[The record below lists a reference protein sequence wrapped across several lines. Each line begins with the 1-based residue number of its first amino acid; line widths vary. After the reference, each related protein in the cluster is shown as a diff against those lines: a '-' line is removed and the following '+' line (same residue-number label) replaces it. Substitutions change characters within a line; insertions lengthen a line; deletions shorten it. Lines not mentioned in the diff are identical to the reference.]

1 MKTQSLSTD
10 DKLTTNLDCIETK
23 FIIIYHIF
31 FSGRTY
37 GPDKKIKRKIKQ
49 DIVPP
54 MNKKIPLIG
63 GDNIGLDRRQD
74 NRNLQNGGNW
84 GNRDFLNQRQNGG
97 FLDNI
102 QNLDIL
108 NQGSRRFQ
116 NRDILNQGPRRFQNR
131 DIINQ
136 GQGLFQNQDILNQG
150 QGALLNDRFVDRFN
164 GNSRQNQQFGNQW

>member
-1 MKTQSLSTD
+1 
-10 DKLTTNLDCIETK
+10 
-23 FIIIYHIF
+23 
-31 FSGRTY
+31 
-37 GPDKKIKRKIKQ
+37 
-49 DIVPP
+49 

-74 NRNLQNGGNW
+74 NLNLQNGGNW
-84 GNRDFLNQRQNGG
+84 GNRDFINQRQNGG

-108 NQGSRRFQ
+108 NQGSGRFQ
-116 NRDILNQGPRRFQNR
+116 NRDILNQGPGRFQNR
-131 DIINQ
+131 DILNQ
-136 GQGLFQNQDILNQG
+136 GQGRFQNRDFLNQG

>member
-1 MKTQSLSTD
+1 
-10 DKLTTNLDCIETK
+10 
-23 FIIIYHIF
+23 
-31 FSGRTY
+31 
-37 GPDKKIKRKIKQ
+37 
-49 DIVPP
+49 

-84 GNRDFLNQRQNGG
+84 GNRDFINQRQNGG